1 MRKPHVHGSAR
12 ERFLEKAWAWT
23 IVLYSVCA
31 TYVVYKTLTKY
42 GANAIVYF
50 IIDIPTSWFYGIATA
65 RLVVTAVKR
74 DWKPARYW
82 ALLAVIN
89 FAIPQAYIIYYAK
102 NASTLVYEIVIAV
115 LTVITIV
122 SFASVGVQIRKK
134 WKSDQESDS
143 AS

>member
-12 ERFLEKAWAWT
+12 ERLIEKAWAWT

-31 TYVVYKTLTKY
+31 TYVVWKTLTKY
-42 GANAIVYF
+42 GANAIAYF

-65 RLVVTAVKR
+65 RLVVASVKR

-82 ALLAVIN
+82 GLLAVIN
-89 FAIPQAYIIYYAK
+89 FAIPQAYILYYAK
-102 NASTLVYEIVIAV
+102 NASTVVYEIVIAV
-115 LTVITIV
+115 IAVLTIV

-134 WKSDQESDS
+134 WKN
-143 AS
+143 